1 MKPNILSWNLRGL
14 NDEEKCL
21 RIKNLQSVE
30 GRCSMSKMEIMSYNI
45 MCSL

>member
-21 RIKNLQSVE
+21 RIKNLQRVE
-30 GRCSMSKMEIMSYNI
+30 GRCSMSKMEIMSYSI
-45 MCSL
+45 VCSL